1 MPKCFEMNSFS
12 YQKIFILCFLV
23 VQGILVS
30 CYSVS
35 AQLKVDAGNDV
46 IVCSGDEYENVQ
58 LGGSPVASGGVEPY
72 IYTWSGKH
80 FDFKYPAGIPSWIY
94 ASDIL
99 DDTTKSNPVIKEWR
113 NVSDEWT
120 TYYLKVEDASGN
132 IQYDS
137 VKIIKSFFL
146 VKTIYILPD
155 TIYRGDSVQFFGDIY
170 FESNFLPIVEYT
182 FSPSHGLSDSTD
194 IFGWAKPD
202 TSITYY
208 LEAVNSA
215 GCRSG
220 KIEYWHIEVIDT
232 TAVQQNKL
240 VQEGKLWSNTKAG
253 TENINNYRS
262 YWIKFQGDTLIN
274 DLVYK
279 KVLQADDS
287 LHADWYVK
295 EIIREDAANQKVYL
309 YDNYSNEDLLLY
321 DFSLEQGDS
330 ILTGNGESYA
340 KVDTIIYEPFGN
352 STDTL
357 KQIYFAWGGRW
368 IEGIGS
374 LWGVLE
380 GLNAFYMTGAITKL
394 VCYFENGILV
404 YHNPDF
410 ETCFPDN
417 TTVSISKFGNK
428 KNIEIFPNP
437 AIDKITIYSQSSRIS
452 EVEIYDLTGT
462 CLYRKL
468 NIETNRIDLNTDN
481 LPKGLYIL
489 KIRDERDTI
498 SRKIVIQ

>member
-1 MPKCFEMNSFS
+1 M
-12 YQKIFILCFLV
+12 
-23 VQGILVS
+23 
-30 CYSVS
+30 
-35 AQLKVDAGNDV
+35 KVDAGNDTTYCAGFWPDTMYLGENLIIENGTVPFSYRWECRFELTPALIISASDFLNDTTSANPYFTDWLTLPDRIRFTVQVTDAENNTAKDSITVGFSGCACYTGYQV
-46 IVCSGDEYENVQ
+46 IHLNKGDSVW
-58 LGGSPVASGGVEPY
+58 L
-72 IYTWSGKH
+72 
-80 FDFKYPAGIPSWIY
+80 DAGIPSGNIEKIY
-94 ASDIL
+94 WEPAYGL
-99 DDTTKSNPVIKEWR
+99 SNP
-113 NVSDEWT
+113 
-120 TYYLKVEDASGN
+120 
-132 IQYDS
+132 DS
-137 VKIIKSFFL
+137 SATWCK
-146 VKTIYILPD
+146 P
-155 TIYRGDSVQFFGDIY
+155 
-170 FESNFLPIVEYT
+170 
-182 FSPSHGLSDSTD
+182 DSTMNYSIVSVD
-194 IFGWAKPD
+194 RFGCVCSCHAYEIRVNED
-202 TSITYY
+202 T
-208 LEAVNSA
+208 NSQHDY
-215 GCRSG
+215 R
-220 KIEYWHIEVIDT
+220 E
-232 TAVQQNKL
+232 L
-240 VQEGKLWSNTKAG
+240 VQGGKLWSTTETG

-274 DLVYK
+274 DLEYK
-279 KVLQADDS
+279 KVLQVDDS
-287 LHADWYVK
+287 LYSDWYVNGF
-295 EIIREDAANQKVYL
+295 IREDAATQKVYL
-309 YDNYSNEDLLLY
+309 YDSYSNEDMLLY

-394 VCYFENGILV
+394 VCYFENDILV

-410 ETCFPDN
+410 ETCFPDS
-417 TTVSISKFGNK
+417 TTVSVSMFGNK
-428 KNIEIFPNP
+428 KDIEVFPNP
-437 AIDKITIYSQSSRIS
+437 ASDKITINTPGSRIF

>member
-1 MPKCFEMNSFS
+1 MNSYS
-12 YQKIFILCFLV
+12 CQKLFILCCLV
-23 VQGILVS
+23 IQGILIG
-30 CYSVS
+30 CNSVS
-35 AQLKVDAGNDV
+35 AQLKVDAGNDTTYCAGFWPDTMYLGENLIIENGTVPFSYRWECRFELTPALIISASDFLNDTTSANPYFTDWLTLPDRIRFTVQVTDAENNTAKDSITVGFSGCACYTGYQV
-46 IVCSGDEYENVQ
+46 IHLNKGDSVW
-58 LGGSPVASGGVEPY
+58 L
-72 IYTWSGKH
+72 
-80 FDFKYPAGIPSWIY
+80 DAGIPSGNIEKIY
-94 ASDIL
+94 WEPAYGL
-99 DDTTKSNPVIKEWR
+99 SNP
-113 NVSDEWT
+113 
-120 TYYLKVEDASGN
+120 
-132 IQYDS
+132 DS
-137 VKIIKSFFL
+137 SATWCK
-146 VKTIYILPD
+146 P
-155 TIYRGDSVQFFGDIY
+155 
-170 FESNFLPIVEYT
+170 
-182 FSPSHGLSDSTD
+182 DSTMNYSIVSVD
-194 IFGWAKPD
+194 RFGCVCSCHAYEIRVNED
-202 TSITYY
+202 T
-208 LEAVNSA
+208 NSQHDY
-215 GCRSG
+215 R
-220 KIEYWHIEVIDT
+220 E
-232 TAVQQNKL
+232 L
-240 VQEGKLWSNTKAG
+240 VQGGKLWSTTETG

-274 DLVYK
+274 DLEYK
-279 KVLQADDS
+279 KVLQVDDS
-287 LHADWYVK
+287 LYSDWYVNGF
-295 EIIREDAANQKVYL
+295 IREDAATQKVYL
-309 YDNYSNEDLLLY
+309 YDSYSNEDMLLY

-394 VCYFENGILV
+394 VCYFENDILV

-410 ETCFPDN
+410 ETCFPDS
-417 TTVSISKFGNK
+417 TTVSVSMFGNK
-428 KNIEIFPNP
+428 KDIEVFPNP
-437 AIDKITIYSQSSRIS
+437 ASDKITINTPGSRIF

>member
-1 MPKCFEMNSFS
+1 MYLGENLIIENGTVPFS
-12 YQKIFILCFLV
+12 YRWECRFELTPALIISASDFLNDTTSANPYFTDWLTLPDRIRFT
-23 VQGILVS
+23 VQVTDAENNTAKDSITVGFS
-30 CYSVS
+30 GCACYTGYQVIHLNKGDSVW
-35 AQLKVDAGNDV
+35 LD
-46 IVCSGDEYENVQ
+46 
-58 LGGSPVASGGVEPY
+58 
-72 IYTWSGKH
+72 
-80 FDFKYPAGIPSWIY
+80 AGIPSGNIEKIY
-94 ASDIL
+94 WEPAYGL
-99 DDTTKSNPVIKEWR
+99 SNP
-113 NVSDEWT
+113 
-120 TYYLKVEDASGN
+120 
-132 IQYDS
+132 DS
-137 VKIIKSFFL
+137 SATWCK
-146 VKTIYILPD
+146 P
-155 TIYRGDSVQFFGDIY
+155 
-170 FESNFLPIVEYT
+170 
-182 FSPSHGLSDSTD
+182 DSTMNYSIVSVD
-194 IFGWAKPD
+194 RFGCVCSCHAYEIRVNED
-202 TSITYY
+202 T
-208 LEAVNSA
+208 NSQHDY
-215 GCRSG
+215 R
-220 KIEYWHIEVIDT
+220 E
-232 TAVQQNKL
+232 L
-240 VQEGKLWSNTKAG
+240 VQGGKLWSTTETG

-274 DLVYK
+274 DLEYK
-279 KVLQADDS
+279 KVLQVDDS
-287 LHADWYVK
+287 LYSDWYVNGF
-295 EIIREDAANQKVYL
+295 IREDAATQKVYL
-309 YDNYSNEDLLLY
+309 YDSYSNEDMLLY

-394 VCYFENGILV
+394 VCYFENDILV

-410 ETCFPDN
+410 ETCFPDS
-417 TTVSISKFGNK
+417 TTVSVSMFGNK
-428 KNIEIFPNP
+428 KDIEVFPNP
-437 AIDKITIYSQSSRIS
+437 ASDKITINTPGSRIF